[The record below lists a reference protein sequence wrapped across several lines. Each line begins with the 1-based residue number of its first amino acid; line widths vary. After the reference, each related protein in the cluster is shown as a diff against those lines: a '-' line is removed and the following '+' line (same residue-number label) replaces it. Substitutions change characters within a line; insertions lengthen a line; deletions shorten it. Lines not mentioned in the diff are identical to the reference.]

1 MNSVDGHKTQL
12 RRGLRF
18 WVGRY
23 RREQK
28 RWYVNEG
35 FDAVGEGE
43 GDNTTT
49 STQRNLLLDYIISM
63 SCDACK
69 LTIHFV

>member
-1 MNSVDGHKTQL
+1 MNSVDGHKAQL

-18 WVGRY
+18 SVERY

-35 FDAVGEGE
+35 FDATCEKCAV
-43 GDNTTT
+43 
-49 STQRNLLLDYIISM
+49 
-63 SCDACK
+63 
-69 LTIHFV
+69 